1 MLDVTCFACAL
12 THVPLDVIAE
22 SQRLLDELGPCVG
35 LASFECP
42 VLYFAGLA
50 SPETLAELRAA
61 DAALDDHCELARW
74 ETDGGA
80 CSLQRA

>member
-1 MLDVTCFACAL
+1 MLDVTCPACAC

-50 SPETLAELRAA
+50 SPEMLAELRAA
-61 DAALDDHCELARW
+61 NELANAAAAATRSSRVD
-74 ETDGGA
+74 E
-80 CSLQRA
+80 L